1 MSPQVRNEKDHGH
14 KPHEKMPEH
23 LSTNKKNETR

>member
-1 MSPQVRNEKDHGH
+1 MSTQTQGQ

-23 LSTNKKNETR
+23 LSTDRKPKTKEE